1 MLTEHSARNETRKEQ
16 IFIDAQMW
24 EEKNCQG
31 RGALLKNYI
40 IHLFWILSLSYFTF
54 LLSNIG
60 SLFPDSSL
68 KFSSCA

>member
-1 MLTEHSARNETRKEQ
+1 MLTEHSAQNETWKEQ

-24 EEKNCQG
+24 EEKNCQAHS
-31 RGALLKNYI
+31 ALLKNYI

-54 LLSNIG
+54 LLSNIE
-60 SLFPDSSL
+60 SLFPDFSL